1 MNKIL
6 QEMIAPKLPM
16 RVIVTGLDAAD
27 VAAVGAMFDPK
38 TFAVTCQA
46 SGQPLRKVT
55 QEEADA
61 VVLVISD
68 GINPAAAALV
78 PSRLWVPLL
87 CVLQQPDDNTK
98 KWAMGQRVSDLMMAP
113 FTGFEVST
121 RLRRLIICHPEQV
134 KARFSREAMTALLA
148 EFVKNKV
155 ETIEPVLDISS
166 PIGHSYPAV
175 TDVLGQKDG
184 VPVMLEIL
192 ADLGFLKREVAN
204 RLRRCPVCFDYRIN
218 YREVCPKCSSV
229 DIVKTPMFHHFA
241 CCHVG
246 PVEQF
251 RRKDELVCPK
261 CSKKLQLIG
270 LDYEKPMDYYHCE
283 TCDFSFSEP
292 SVDAQCLRC
301 SHAGKPEDTKELT
314 IYRYQLTPL
323 AGAAA
328 QSGSTVSGSSV
339 AEIVRD
345 RLYFFSRREVE
356 DILADEDKHA
366 SASNDPFS
374 ILLVRL
380 DEIPA
385 GLRTEDL
392 EFYMKDIG
400 RVLGRGLRTSDILGI
415 WDFGE
420 FLVVMPGTPA
430 AGAQVTLR
438 RMERNLQFY
447 AQAEGKAVPRVR
459 FSMQVWSANAGG
471 WESLT
476 KRAEQELE
484 S

>member
-6 QEMIAPKLPM
+6 QDMIAPKLPM
-16 RVIVTGLDAAD
+16 RIIVTGLDAAE
-27 VAAVGAMFDPK
+27 VAAVGSMFDPG
-38 TFAVTCQA
+38 TFAVTYQP
-46 SGQPLRKVT
+46 SGQPLQKVT
-55 QEEADA
+55 QEQADA
-61 VVLVISD
+61 VVLVISE
-68 GINPAAAALV
+68 GINPAAVALV

-87 CVLQQPDDNTK
+87 CVLQRPDDAAK
-98 KWAMGQRVSDLMMAP
+98 KWAMGNRVSDLMMAP
-113 FTGFEVST
+113 FTSFEVST

-134 KARFSREAMTALLA
+134 KARFSREAMTALLG
-148 EFVKNKV
+148 EFIKNKV
-155 ETIEPVLDISS
+155 EVIEPVLDISS

-175 TDVLGQKDG
+175 TDVIGQKDG

-192 ADLGFLKREVAN
+192 ADLGFLKRQVAN
-204 RLRRCPVCFDYRIN
+204 RLRRCPVCFDFRLN
-218 YREVCPKCSSV
+218 YREVCPKCAEV

-251 RRKDELVCPK
+251 RRKDELICPK

-283 TCDFSFSEP
+283 SCEFSFSEP
-292 SVDAQCLRC
+292 VVDTQCLRC
-301 SHAGKPEDTKELT
+301 SHVCKPEETKELT
-314 IYRYQLTPL
+314 IYRYLMTPL
-323 AGAAA
+323 AGAAFR
-328 QSGSTVSGSSV
+328 SGSAVSGSSV

-345 RLYFFSRREVE
+345 RLYFFSRRELE
-356 DILADEDKHA
+356 DILGEESKHA
-366 SASNDPFS
+366 RANNDPFCA
-374 ILLVRL
+374 LLVRF

-400 RVLGRGLRTSDILGI
+400 RVLGRGLRTTDILGI

-420 FLVVMPGTPA
+420 FLVVMPGTA
-430 AGAQVTLR
+430 APGGQVTLR

-447 AQAEGKAVPRVR
+447 AQAEGKAVPKIR
-459 FSMQVWSANAGG
+459 FSLQVWSDELGN
-471 WESLT
+471 WEEMV